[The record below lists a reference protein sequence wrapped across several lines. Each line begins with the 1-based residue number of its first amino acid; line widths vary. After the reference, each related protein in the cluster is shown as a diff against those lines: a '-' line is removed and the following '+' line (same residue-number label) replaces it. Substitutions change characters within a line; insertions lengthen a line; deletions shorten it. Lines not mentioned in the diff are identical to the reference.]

1 MQITAFVQGLAG
13 QQVDKRHG
21 NRLDTYVRS
30 SFLFLCEKR
39 VEGQFNTPA
48 LYRRKKS
55 ADCARRIKTREKNE
69 LDQTLG
75 TFLIIRLLLSSLS
88 ALAALRVECEPSR
101 WVGAGSH
108 RCHGNGSPRPPV
120 LFLADTCHSRAELPD
135 SSVTRCTILPDL
147 HSINLKCFNQTR
159 VARFEEGTLVFN

>member
-48 LYRRKKS
+48 LYRQKKS
-55 ADCARRIKTREKNE
+55 AECARRIKQGKKTSW
-69 LDQTLG
+69 
-75 TFLIIRLLLSSLS
+75 IRHL
-88 ALAALRVECEPSR
+88 AL
-101 WVGAGSH
+101 
-108 RCHGNGSPRPPV
+108 
-120 LFLADTCHSRAELPD
+120 F
-135 SSVTRCTILPDL
+135 
-147 HSINLKCFNQTR
+147 
-159 VARFEEGTLVFN
+159 